1 MPALDAGARLTR
13 GAARKKTPGFMQAA
27 HVQKTMPLPECG
39 SIDSEMLLDLT
50 DSYLRS
56 LILETTGKLNRAI
69 DSSAPFAE
77 LGIDSFYV
85 LKIIRRLEADFGTL
99 PKTLLFENFTIQDLA
114 NYFVSKHQQT
124 LAMKFAGNHKVSEK
138 VTASSE
144 GTAAI
149 PDESVAE
156 AEAAVVA
163 IAPPSRDVRQRS
175 SLREPGRSET
185 RSRESRSR
193 ESRSPQRSSQRD
205 DNERQLARRDIA
217 IVGMAGRYPGARN
230 VGELWRN
237 LVEGRDCIGE
247 IPPQRYQLRL
257 RRSEEHTSE
266 LQS

>member
-1 MPALDAGARLTR
+1 MPALDAGAQLTR

-39 SIDSEMLLDLT
+39 SIDQEMLLDLT

-138 VTASSE
+138 LTAASE
-144 GTAAI
+144 ATAAI
-149 PDESVAE
+149 REESVAE

-163 IAPPSRDVRQRS
+163 MAPAAPEVRRRS

-185 RSRESRSR
+185 RSRESRSPQK
-193 ESRSPQRSSQRD
+193 SPQRD
-205 DNERQLARRDIA
+205 DNERQLSRRDIA
-217 IVGMAGRYPGARN
+217 IVGMAGRY
-230 VGELWRN
+230 
-237 LVEGRDCIGE
+237 
-247 IPPQRYQLRL
+247 
-257 RRSEEHTSE
+257 
-266 LQS
+266 